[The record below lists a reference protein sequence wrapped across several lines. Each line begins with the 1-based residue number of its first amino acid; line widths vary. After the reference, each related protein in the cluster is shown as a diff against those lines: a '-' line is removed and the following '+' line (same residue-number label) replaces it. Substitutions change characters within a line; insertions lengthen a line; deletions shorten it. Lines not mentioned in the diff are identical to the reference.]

1 MSEETK
7 YLVHVDADTAILAVV
22 GKAGY
27 MNCRN
32 VGEFFSTAIES
43 GCKNLLIQCRDCT
56 GMDSTFLGMI
66 TSASLKLRKIGG
78 TLTLL
83 NLSERNQELVENL
96 GLSKLV
102 KTASFDTSTSTDT
115 TLEATVAKSSE
126 ILSAHESLIEADS
139 TNLAKFQDVIAFLK
153 KDNQ

>member
-56 GMDSTFLGMI
+56 GMDSTFLGII

>member
-1 MSEETK
+1 MGEETK

-32 VGEFFSTAIES
+32 VAEFFSATIDG
-43 GCKNLLIQCRDCT
+43 GCKNLLIQCRQCT

-66 TSASLKLRKIGG
+66 TSAVLKLRKIGG

-83 NLSERNQELVENL
+83 NLSERNQELIENL
-96 GLSKLV
+96 GLAKLV
-102 KTASFDTSTSTDT
+102 KTASFDTTTSHET
-115 TLEATVAKSSE
+115 TLETTVAKSSE

-139 TNLAKFQDVIAFLK
+139 ANLSKFQDVIAFLK